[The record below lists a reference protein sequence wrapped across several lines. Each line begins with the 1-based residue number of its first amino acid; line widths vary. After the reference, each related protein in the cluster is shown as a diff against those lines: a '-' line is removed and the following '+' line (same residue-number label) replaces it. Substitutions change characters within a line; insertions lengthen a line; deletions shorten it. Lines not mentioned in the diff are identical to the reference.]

1 MLFCCGILVLSKD
14 KQNKRKGE
22 KKMFKI
28 YVKVTPI
35 SQWKYIGK
43 TNSQAQANKIFL
55 QANAKGYYCKVYFSY
70 RRWICF

>member
-1 MLFCCGILVLSKD
+1 MLFHCGILVLSKD

-35 SQWKYIGK
+35 SQWQYIGETK
-43 TNSQAQANKIFL
+43 SQAQANQIFL
-55 QANAKGYYCKVYFSY
+55 QANAKGYYCKVVAKD
-70 RRWICF
+70 